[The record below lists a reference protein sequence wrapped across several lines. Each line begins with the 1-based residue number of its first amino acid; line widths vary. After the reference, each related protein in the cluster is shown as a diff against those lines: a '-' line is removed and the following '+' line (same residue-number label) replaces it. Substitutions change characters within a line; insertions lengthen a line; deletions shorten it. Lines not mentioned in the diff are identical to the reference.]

1 MSTMTAF
8 HEVIGAALAYSQAYG
23 HPIRQQTASIWDVTP
38 VPLALRLW
46 STPGQNLAL
55 LRCRP

>member
-1 MSTMTAF
+1 MSTITAF
-8 HEVIGAALAYSQAYG
+8 HEVIDAALAYSQTSG
-23 HPIRQQTASIWDVTP
+23 QPIRQQTTSIWDVAP

-46 STPGQNLAL
+46 STPGQNLAM